1 MFIYTGILKAYEY
14 YNNLSN
20 FIKNLI
26 DEPAIILI
34 YHRVTNLN
42 FDPQQLAVK
51 PENFYDQINHL
62 SKYYNLIEIEEFF
75 DLIKKGKGFPQK
87 TVILTFDDGYA
98 DNFLEAIPI
107 LESLNKQSLFYIL
120 TRLLNTDTEIWW
132 DQLEKIFFLNNNLP
146 EELEI
151 EIKGTIYNHTVKN
164 ESEIKSVYNLIHRH
178 LKYSS
183 LEEQKKI
190 MNNLFH
196 WSNVNKE
203 GRESHRFL
211 SFYELKNMAKSK
223 SAIIGAHTDTHSP
236 LVTLAY
242 AEQYKDIKKSK
253 DVLES
258 IIGKKVEH
266 FSYPFGLKKDY
277 NKKSIKICKQL
288 GFKMV
293 CANYYSQIHQW
304 TNRYELPRILIRDW
318 DLKTFKSNLSTFF
331 KY

>member
-1 MFIYTGILKAYEY
+1 MMNLKEAIAEIYFTPQRILA
-14 YNNLSN
+14 
-20 FIKNLI
+20 NLI
-26 DEPAIILI
+26 DTPALIFI
-34 YHRVTNLN
+34 YHRITNIN

-120 TRLLNTDTEIWW
+120 TGMLNTDAEIWW
-132 DQLEKIFFLNNNLP
+132 DQLEKIFFVNNNLP
-146 EELEI
+146 QRLEI
-151 EIKGTIYNHTVKN
+151 EIKGIIYNYTMKN
-164 ESEIKSVYNLIHRH
+164 KGEIKLVYNLIHRH

-190 MNNLFH
+190 MNNLFD
-196 WSNVNKE
+196 WGNANRE

-211 SFYELKNMAKSK
+211 SFSELKNMAKSK
-223 SAIIGAHTDTHSP
+223 SAIIGAHTDMHSP
-236 LVTLAY
+236 LVTRTY
-242 AEQYKDIKKSK
+242 AEQYKDIRKSK
-253 DVLES
+253 EILEN

-266 FSYPFGLKKDY
+266 FSFPFGLKKDY
-277 NKKSIKICKQL
+277 NQNSIRVCKQL

-293 CANYYSQIHQW
+293 CANYYSQVHKW

-318 DLKTFKSNLSTFF
+318 NLETFKKNLSAFF